1 VSKQPQPTWQPIT
14 QLPLIASAIDGM
26 LEAAEEQYQLLQQ
39 ARPKAHVLDDHTVG
53 RVIAVYTTQRD
64 DLWLYAEQL
73 RRWRAQTLTDAQRR
87 EIGRL
92 TSQLERLG
100 QAITDILGLAD
111 ELKRGTIE
119 KMLAKSDEQLGLEFL
134 LRRAPEQDR

>member
-1 VSKQPQPTWQPIT
+1 MSKQPQPTWQPIT

-26 LEAAEEQYQLLQQ
+26 LEAAEEQVILLQQ

-53 RVIAVYTTQRD
+53 RVIAVYTSQRD

-73 RRWRAQTLTDAQRR
+73 RRWTAQKLTDPQRQ
-87 EIGRL
+87 EVGRL
-92 TSQLERLG
+92 TGHLERLR
-100 QAITDILGLAD
+100 QAIGTILVMAD

-119 KMLAKSDEQLGLEFL
+119 KMLAKSDEQLGLEVIG
-134 LRRAPEQDR
+134 R